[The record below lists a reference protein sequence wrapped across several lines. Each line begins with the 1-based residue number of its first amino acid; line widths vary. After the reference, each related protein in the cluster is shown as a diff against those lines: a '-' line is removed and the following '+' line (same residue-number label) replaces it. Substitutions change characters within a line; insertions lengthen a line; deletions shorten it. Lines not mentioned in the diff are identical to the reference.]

1 MTEPEE
7 RELKDLRMEVK
18 NLKSEGKELRE
29 FIKAIYARLNEDE
42 EYQSADDVRGGI
54 EYGRINT

>member
-18 NLKSEGKELRE
+18 NLKSEELRE
-29 FIKAIYARLNEDE
+29 FIKALYAMLNEDE
-42 EYQSADDVRGGI
+42 EYQSSDDFLGGI
-54 EYGRINT
+54 EYGRTNT

>member
-18 NLKSEGKELRE
+18 NLKSEAKELRE
-29 FIKAIYARLNEDE
+29 FIKALYAMLNEDE
-42 EYQSADDVRGGI
+42 EYQSSDDFLGGI
-54 EYGRINT
+54 EYGRTNT

>member
-18 NLKSEGKELRE
+18 NLKSEVKELRE
-29 FIKAIYARLNEDE
+29 FIKALYAMLNEDE
-42 EYQSADDVRGGI
+42 E
-54 EYGRINT
+54 

>member
-18 NLKSEGKELRE
+18 NLKSEVKELRE
-29 FIKAIYARLNEDE
+29 FIKALYAMLNEDE
-42 EYQSADDVRGGI
+42 EYQ
-54 EYGRINT
+54 

>member
-18 NLKSEGKELRE
+18 NLKSEVKELRE
-29 FIKAIYARLNEDE
+29 FVKALYAMLNEDE
-42 EYQSADDVRGGI
+42 E
-54 EYGRINT
+54 